1 MTQICSCKNWF
12 TLLRIER
19 GDVSEI
25 VWDFAS
31 YLKLFL
37 HIFKQDETDSKTA
50 SPWKVSVAAES
61 TQQENKTKS
70 TAHVPGFFAF
80 FFSFLVGCGPS
91 HKPFFFFKIWE
102 SDVRVVLLST
112 IVLSWY
118 WFRVNEFHFTLLV
131 YFSKCATKP
140 CRALNRNLPSYPS
153 SLSIQII
160 CKPLLLFIA
169 KMEVFHFSG
178 FPTENL
184 LAVFLTCAGELPFVL
199 SSYCQNKS

>member
-1 MTQICSCKNWF
+1 M
-12 TLLRIER
+12 LLNPHNRKIKQKAQHMFL
-19 GDVSEI
+19 G
-25 VWDFAS
+25 F
-31 YLKLFL
+31 LLF
-37 HIFKQDETDSKTA
+37 F
-50 SPWKVSVAAES
+50 
-61 TQQENKTKS
+61 
-70 TAHVPGFFAF
+70 F
-80 FFSFLVGCGPS
+80 FFSVGCGPS

-102 SDVRVVLLST
+102 SDVSVVLLST

-131 YFSKCATKP
+131 YFSKCVTKP
-140 CRALNRNLPSYPS
+140 CRAFNRNLPSYPS

-169 KMEVFHFSG
+169 KMEVLHFSG